1 MRCPQI
7 SQSWGWGEL
16 VSSTDSRLSPR
27 SHFKIFL
34 PVVSIHKVQQ
44 SVCIVNCSVCCGG
57 FFLFL
62 LKSSLLLFFSV
73 TGGLFSVWRLSES
86 PQSLRKTCRFQTEEI
101 HLRQPRRGGN
111 GRWKFNSTVGVAS
124 PGCSPRLRQPPGS
137 QSGFSPQRL
146 LLTDSIHLTPPLK
159 HWYWFSASQSAR
171 GASPC
176 LLGPRPMGG
185 GETAGGGGAS
195 SPSALESLTSSVGR
209 ESSAAS
215 RARALWAYEP
225 CSPRA
230 LATGRGSSAVFL

>member
-1 MRCPQI
+1 MGAEKRRKREQGRKAKLNPAALYSTSFGRGPRFCKTRRLLCLRIFVCLFVCFKKKALVRREMPPNL
-7 SQSWGWGEL
+7 SVLGGGEL

-111 GRWKFNSTVGVAS
+111 GR
-124 PGCSPRLRQPPGS
+124 
-137 QSGFSPQRL
+137 
-146 LLTDSIHLTPPLK
+146 
-159 HWYWFSASQSAR
+159 
-171 GASPC
+171 
-176 LLGPRPMGG
+176 
-185 GETAGGGGAS
+185 
-195 SPSALESLTSSVGR
+195 
-209 ESSAAS
+209 
-215 RARALWAYEP
+215 
-225 CSPRA
+225 
-230 LATGRGSSAVFL
+230 